1 MKYLL
6 DTDTLID
13 FIQDTDDSRSR
24 IVAMLD
30 AGDEVGLC
38 AVTVAEL
45 YSGLSE
51 KNHAKWR
58 EFMATLPYWDVTRD
72 GARQA
77 GIDRKAASSAGR
89 TIQVADSLIA
99 AVAREQQAVVLTS
112 NIKDYPMKDV
122 RVLSLRESATK

>member
-13 FIQDTDDSRSR
+13 FIQDRGDTRSR
-24 IVAMLD
+24 IVAMLEG
-30 AGDEVGLC
+30 GDEVGLC

-51 KNHAKWR
+51 QNHVKWQA
-58 EFMATLPYWDVTRD
+58 FMSTLPYWDVTRD

-77 GIDRKAASSAGR
+77 GIDRKVASATGR
-89 TIQVADSLIA
+89 TMQVADSLIA

-112 NIKDYPMKDV
+112 NIKDYLMKDV
-122 RVLSLRESATK
+122 RVLSLREKAA